1 MVTRLAVGYD
11 LPQVV
16 RQFVVLGYVTQS
28 SIRTTLAAVST
39 VLSLAAAAP
48 ASAVEIGS
56 FDVATSDKDLRETLM
71 QASLTVAAADNAEAT
86 PREVLAAATADYARI
101 VRTLYAL
108 GYYSGVVTIKLDGRE
123 AAAIPTFNV
132 PAQIGQARI
141 SVTPGPLFSL
151 GVAQIAPLAPGDTP
165 PPDFR
170 AGEPARSTVLQ
181 ETVDS
186 GVKGWRN
193 AGHAKVALSEQ
204 SVTANHA
211 QNTLSVRLGLA
222 PGPRVTFGRLVQTND
237 SAVRSAKI
245 ARIAGFPEG
254 TVFSPDELETV
265 AKRLRRT
272 GAFSS
277 VSLTEAETLR
287 AGDVMDVNLAL
298 VDEKPRRF
306 GFGAEISSFE
316 GVTLS
321 SYWMHRNLF
330 GGAERLR
337 IDGEISGIGSQ
348 TGGIDYSLAGRL
360 NSPAFFGTDTD
371 GFVYGSI
378 SDEEEENYD
387 LQQVRIGAGAS
398 RIYSDHLKAEA
409 ALELRYVNT
418 FDDFYGERDFFFL
431 NAPIS
436 ATLDHRDDVLNPT
449 TGYYLKAE
457 AMPFVR
463 LDASDVGLRFFAD
476 GRIFR
481 AVGEAKRLVFAG
493 RAQIGS
499 TLGPDL
505 ADLPP
510 DFLFY
515 SGGGG
520 TVRGQPYQSLGVDL
534 GGGNVSGG
542 KSFVGLSGEV
552 RAAITDTI
560 GIVGFVDAGFV
571 SADTLFA
578 DSGDWHAGAGLG
590 LRYDTGI
597 GPIRL
602 DVAAPVGGDTGD
614 GVQFYVGIGQS
625 F

>member
-1 MVTRLAVGYD
+1 LAV
-11 LPQVV
+11 
-16 RQFVVLGYVTQS
+16 FSVTAS
-28 SIRTTLAAVST
+28 V
-39 VLSLAAAAP
+39 P
-48 ASAVEIGS
+48 ASAIEIGS
-56 FDVATSDKDLRETLM
+56 FDVATDDEDMRETLM
-71 QASLTVAAADNAEAT
+71 QASLVVAAADNEQAT
-86 PREVLAAATADYARI
+86 PREVLAAATADYARL
-101 VRTLYAL
+101 VRALYAM
-108 GYYSGVVTIKLDGRE
+108 GYYSGVVNIKLDGRE
-123 AAAIPTFNV
+123 ASAIPTFQV
-132 PAQIGQARI
+132 PASIGQAT
-141 SVTPGPLFSL
+141 VTINPGPQFAL

-165 PPDFR
+165 PADFQP
-170 AGEPARSTVLQ
+170 GQPARSTVLQ

-186 GVKGWRN
+186 GVSGWRN
-193 AGHAKVALSEQ
+193 AGHAKVALSQ
-204 SVTANHA
+204 QNVTANHA

-222 PGPRVTFGRLVQTND
+222 PGPRVTFGKLVRTSD
-237 SAVRSAKI
+237 SDVRAERI

-254 TVFSPDELETV
+254 TVFSPAELETV

-277 VSLTEAETLR
+277 VSLTEADVLRNGDTL
-287 AGDVMDVNLAL
+287 DVELAL

-316 GVTLS
+316 GLTLS
-321 SYWMHRNLF
+321 SFWMHRNLL

-337 IDGEISGIGSQ
+337 IEGEMSGIGGQ
-348 TGGIDYSLAGRL
+348 TGGIDYNLSGRL

-378 SDEEEENYD
+378 SDEDEEFYN
-387 LQQVRIGAGAS
+387 QQEALFGAGAS
-398 RIYSDHLKAEA
+398 RIFSDHLQAEA
-409 ALELRYVNT
+409 ALELRYVKAT
-418 FDDFYGERDFFFL
+418 DDFYGERTFFFL
-431 NAPIS
+431 NAPVS

-463 LDASDVGLRFFAD
+463 LDDSDLGLRFYAD

-481 AVGEAKRLVFAG
+481 SVGEADNVVFAG
-493 RAQIGS
+493 RVQIGS
-499 TLGPDL
+499 TVGADL
-505 ADLPP
+505 ANLPP

-534 GGGNVSGG
+534 GGGTLSGG

-552 RAAITDTI
+552 RASITDTI
-560 GIVGFVDAGFV
+560 GLVGFADAGFV
-571 SADTLFA
+571 SADSLFA
-578 DSGDWHAGAGLG
+578 DDGDWHAGAGVG
-590 LRYDTGI
+590 LRYNTGI